1 MKVKRK
7 WIKDLQKELYVL
19 EHIMSSISHW
29 YRSLNNNSKKSKSNY
44 DFELYITYFTLQK
57 IRKNIIKDTEIRKIL
72 KDYSLP
78 EEKIE
83 TIKRKGERTFYLI
96 LE

>member
-1 MKVKRK
+1 MTLNY
-7 WIKDLQKELYVL
+7 IL
-19 EHIMSSISHW
+19 HILH
-29 YRSLNNNSKKSKSNY
+29 YK
-44 DFELYITYFTLQK
+44 K

-83 TIKRKGERTFYLI
+83 TIKRKVEITFYLI